1 MSSPLAIAAFVLA
14 GYAVIGNDALQTLGP
29 FLAANRGRAPRLL
42 QFCWLAALLAAVL
55 LLGWWWGEGDPAWGR
70 LQTFA
75 PMIDLRWIDLL
86 PSLSVL
92 LLTQWGAPV
101 STSFLLLT
109 AVDPASVQPLLRHS
123 LAGYGLGLAVGLL
136 AWGVLL
142 WRLERSPADP
152 STEGIAAENPAA
164 PAAAGP
170 GQSSLTFWL
179 VVQWLT
185 TGWLW
190 SQWLMQDLANI
201 YIYLPRRLGPGAMAG
216 SLAVLLVGLALLMAE
231 NGGAIQQRLISKTNS
246 GDPRSAALLA
256 GIYGLVLFVMDRI
269 SSYPLSTTWAF
280 LGLLAGREL
289 ALLRLGQR
297 AWRSA
302 ADSLAEDLLR
312 AALGLGISLAVALGV
327 RASRAVL

>member
-1 MSSPLAIAAFVLA
+1 MSSPLAVAAFVLA

-29 FLAANRGRAPRLL
+29 FLAANRGRTPRVL
-42 QFCWLAALLAAVL
+42 QFAWLAVLLTAVL

-75 PMIDLRWIDLL
+75 PLTDLRWIDLL

-101 STSFLLLT
+101 STSFLVLT
-109 AVDPASVQPLLRHS
+109 AVDQASAQPLLRHS

-142 WRLERSPADP
+142 WRLESTPADQPPEDADAGNP
-152 STEGIAAENPAA
+152 S
-164 PAAAGP
+164 AAASEP
-170 GQSSLTFWL
+170 PAQAALPFWL
-179 VVQWLT
+179 ALQWIT

-190 SQWLMQDLANI
+190 SQWLVQDLANI
-201 YIYLPRRLGPGAMAG
+201 YVYLPRRLGPGAMTG
-216 SLAVLLVGLALLMAE
+216 SLAVLLVGLALLIAE
-231 NGGAIQQRLISKTNS
+231 NGGAIQQRLTSKTNS

-256 GIYGLVLFVMDRI
+256 GIYGLVLFVMGRI

-289 ALLRLGQR
+289 ALLRLDTRDLR
-297 AWRSA
+297 AAVASPA
-302 ADSLAEDLLR
+302 QDLLR

-327 RASRAVL
+327 RASRGIL

>member
-14 GYAVIGNDALQTLGP
+14 AYAVIGNDALQTLGP
-29 FLAANRGRAPRLL
+29 FLAANRGRTPRLL
-42 QFCWLAALLAAVL
+42 QFAWLAALLAAVL

-75 PMIDLRWIDLL
+75 PLSDLRWIDLL
-86 PSLSVL
+86 PSLCVL

-101 STSFLLLT
+101 STSFLVLT

-136 AWGVLL
+136 LWGVLL
-142 WRLERSPADP
+142 RRLEATPPVQPPKDADP
-152 STEGIAAENPAA
+152 CNP
-164 PAAAGP
+164 PSPESP
-170 GQSSLTFWL
+170 GGGSVPFWL
-179 VVQWLT
+179 ALQWLT

-190 SQWLMQDLANI
+190 SQWLVQDLANI
-201 YIYLPRRLGPGAMAG
+201 YVYLPRRLGPGTMVG

-231 NGGAIQQRLISKTNS
+231 NGGAIQQRLATKTNS
-246 GDPRSAALLA
+246 SDPRSTALLA
-256 GIYGLVLFVMDRI
+256 GIYGLVLFVMGRI

-289 ALLRLGQR
+289 ALLRLGGRDGR
-297 AWRSA
+297 AA
-302 ADSLAEDLLR
+302 LASLAQDLLR

-327 RASRAVL
+327 RASRGVL

>member
-1 MSSPLAIAAFVLA
+1 VIPPLAIASFVLA

-29 FLAANRGRAPRLL
+29 FLAANRGRTPRLL
-42 QFCWLAALLAAVL
+42 QFAWLGLLLAAVL

-75 PMIDLRWIDLL
+75 PLTDLRWIDLL

-101 STSFLLLT
+101 STSFLVLT

-123 LAGYGLGLAVGLL
+123 LAGYGLGLVVGLL

-142 WRLERSPADP
+142 RRLESTPSDQPPDGADA
-152 STEGIAAENPAA
+152 SD
-164 PAAAGP
+164 PAAATAESP
-170 GQSSLTFWL
+170 GEGALLLWL
-179 VVQWLT
+179 ALQWVT

-190 SQWLMQDLANI
+190 SQWLVQDLANI
-201 YIYLPRRLGPGAMAG
+201 YIYLPRRLGLGAMAG

-231 NGGAIQQRLISKTNS
+231 NGGAIQQRLATKTNS
-246 GDPRSAALLA
+246 SDPRSTALLA
-256 GIYGLVLFVMDRI
+256 GIYGLVLFVMGRI

-289 ALLRLGQR
+289 ALLRLGGRDGR
-297 AWRSA
+297 AA
-302 ADSLAEDLLR
+302 LASLAQDLVR

-327 RASRAVL
+327 RASRAIL

>member
-29 FLAANRGRAPRLL
+29 FLAANRGRTPRLL
-42 QFCWLAALLAAVL
+42 QFAWLAVLLAAVL

-70 LQTFA
+70 LQTFS
-75 PMIDLRWIDLL
+75 PLTDLRWVDLL

-101 STSFLLLT
+101 STSFLVLT

-136 AWGVLL
+136 AWGALL
-142 WRLERSPADP
+142 WRLEGTPADQPPEGADGDSP
-152 STEGIAAENPAA
+152 SAASTPTEGALP
-164 PAAAGP
+164 
-170 GQSSLTFWL
+170 LWL
-179 VVQWLT
+179 ALQWIT

-190 SQWLMQDLANI
+190 SQWLVQDLANI
-201 YIYLPRRLGPGAMAG
+201 YVYLPRRLGPGAMAG

-231 NGGAIQQRLISKTNS
+231 NGGAIQQRLDSKTNS
-246 GDPRSAALLA
+246 GDPRPAALLA
-256 GIYGLVLFVMDRI
+256 GIYGLVLFAMGRI
-269 SSYPLSTTWAF
+269 SAYPLSTTWAF

-289 ALLRLGQR
+289 ALLRLGSR
-297 AWRSA
+297 DLRSA
-302 ADSLAEDLLR
+302 AGSLAEDLLR

-327 RASRAVL
+327 RASRGIL

>member
-1 MSSPLAIAAFVLA
+1 MSSPQAIAAFVLA

-29 FLAANRGRAPRLL
+29 FLAANRGRTPRLL
-42 QFCWLAALLAAVL
+42 QFAWLAALLASVL

-75 PMIDLRWIDLL
+75 PLTDLRWIDLL

-101 STSFLLLT
+101 STSFLVLT
-109 AVDPASVQPLLRHS
+109 AVDPASLQPLLRHS

-142 WRLERSPADP
+142 WRLETTPADP
-152 STEGIAAENPAA
+152 LPEPVDADTPSAAAAESPGPASV
-164 PAAAGP
+164 P
-170 GQSSLTFWL
+170 FWL
-179 VVQWLT
+179 ALQWIT

-190 SQWLMQDLANI
+190 SQWLVQDLANI
-201 YIYLPRRLGPGAMAG
+201 YVYLPRRLGPGAMAG

-231 NGGAIQQRLISKTNS
+231 NGGAIQQRLTSKTNS
-246 GDPRSAALLA
+246 GDPRSTALLA
-256 GIYGLVLFVMDRI
+256 GIYGLVLFVMGRI
-269 SSYPLSTTWAF
+269 STYPLSTTWAF

-289 ALLRLGQR
+289 ALLRRGNRNL
-297 AWRSA
+297 RST
-302 ADSLAEDLLR
+302 LASPAQDLLR
-312 AALGLGISLAVALGV
+312 ASLGLGISLAVALAV
-327 RASRAVL
+327 RASRGSF

>member
-1 MSSPLAIAAFVLA
+1 VSSPLAIAAFVLA

-29 FLAANRGRAPRLL
+29 FLAANRGRTPRVL
-42 QFCWLAALLAAVL
+42 QFAWLAVLLAAVL

-75 PMIDLRWIDLL
+75 PLTDLRWIDLL

-101 STSFLLLT
+101 STSFLVLT

-123 LAGYGLGLAVGLL
+123 LAGYGTGLVVGLL

-142 WRLERSPADP
+142 WRLETIPADQPPEGADAGSP
-152 STEGIAAENPAA
+152 S
-164 PAAAGP
+164 AAASEPP
-170 GQSSLTFWL
+170 GQAALPFWL
-179 VVQWLT
+179 ALQWIT

-190 SQWLMQDLANI
+190 SQWLVQDLANI
-201 YIYLPRRLGPGAMAG
+201 YVYLPRRLSPGAMTG
-216 SLAVLLVGLALLMAE
+216 SLAVLLVGLALLMAG
-231 NGGAIQQRLISKTNS
+231 NGGAIQQRLASKTNS

-256 GIYGLVLFVMDRI
+256 GIYGLVLFVMGGV

-289 ALLRLGQR
+289 ALLRLGSR
-297 AWRSA
+297 DLRSA
-302 ADSLAEDLLR
+302 AASLAQDLLR
-312 AALGLGISLAVALGV
+312 AGLGLGISLAVALGV
-327 RASRAVL
+327 RASRGLP